1 MNSALAA
8 VIGLLLSIVL
18 IIKKVSP
25 VFSLMLGAVV
35 GGLLAGWGLETT
47 VAQMIG
53 GVKDI
58 TPAIVRILAAG
69 VLTGML
75 VKTGAA
81 STIAHSIIKA
91 LGEKYIYLALALSA
105 MILTGMG
112 VFIDVA
118 VITIAP
124 IAIIMGNKLQLS
136 KMKLLLAMIGGGKC
150 GNILSPNPN
159 TIIAAENFDAPLS
172 SVMAAGIVPALIGLV
187 VTVFVIIPLIPKEKP
202 TSLEGDK
209 ARGDKAPHDTSAVG
223 APDVAKGE
231 EKLPALW
238 RSLLGPIVT
247 IILLALRPIAGIV
260 IDPMIALPIG
270 GVVGIIATAIWRD
283 TAACLT
289 YGLEKMS
296 GIAILLVGTGTL
308 AGIIKASAIKDVLV
322 GMLAGWSNGGTFM
335 APIAGALMSAATAS
349 TTAGAT
355 IASASFGEAI
365 LAAGVTAV
373 WGAAMTNAGATTL
386 DHLPHGSFFHATGGS
401 MGFSVSERLKLIPY
415 ETLVGFIL
423 TLGSIAMYFIIG

>member
-8 VIGLLLSIVL
+8 LIGLGISIIL
-18 IIKKVSP
+18 IIRKVSP
-25 VFSLMLGAVV
+25 VFSLMLGAIV

-47 VAQMIG
+47 VTHMIA

-81 STIAHSIIKA
+81 TTIAKSIIKA
-91 LGEKYIYLALALSA
+91 LGEKYIYLALAISA

-124 IAIIMGNKLQLS
+124 IAIIMGCRLHLS
-136 KMKLLLAMIGGGKC
+136 KFKLLLAMIGGGKC

-172 SVMAAGIVPALIGLV
+172 SVMAAGIVPALIGLII
-187 VTVFVIIPLIPKEKP
+187 TVFVIVPLIPK
-202 TSLEGDK
+202 GDLMGEEAK
-209 ARGDKAPHDTSAVG
+209 GDE
-223 APDVAKGE
+223 AKGE
-231 EKLPALW
+231 EALPALW
-238 RSLLGPIVT
+238 RSLFGPIVT

-260 IDPMIALPIG
+260 IDPMIALPVG
-270 GVVGIIATAIWRD
+270 GVVGIIATGKWRD
-283 TAACLT
+283 TATCLT

-322 GMLAGWSNGGTFM
+322 DMLAGWSNGGTFM

-401 MGFSVSERLKLIPY
+401 MGFSVNERLRLIPY
-415 ETLVGFIL
+415 ETLVGLIL
-423 TLGSIAMYFIIG
+423 TLGSIGMYFIVG

>member
-8 VIGLLLSIVL
+8 VIGLCISILL
-18 IIKKVSP
+18 IIRKVSP
-25 VFSLMLGAVV
+25 VFSLMLGALV

-47 VAQMIG
+47 VAHMVG

-136 KMKLLLAMIGGGKC
+136 KFKLLFAMIGGGKC

-172 SVMAAGIVPALIGLV
+172 SVMAAGIVPALVGLA
-187 VTVFVIIPLIPKEKP
+187 VTVFVILPLMPKDKP
-202 TSLEGDK
+202 TQMIQNNSPQDAQQEDN
-209 ARGDKAPHDTSAVG
+209 
-223 APDVAKGE
+223 
-231 EKLPALW
+231 LPPLW

-260 IDPMIALPIG
+260 IDPMIALPVG
-270 GVVGIIATAIWRD
+270 GLVGILSTGKWRETAT
-283 TAACLT
+283 CLT
-289 YGLEKMS
+289 FGLEKMS

-322 GMLAGWSNGGTFM
+322 GMLAGWSEGGTFM
-335 APIAGALMSAATAS
+335 APIAGALMSAASAS

-355 IASASFGEAI
+355 IASASFAQAI

-401 MGFSVSERLKLIPY
+401 MGFSVSERLRLIPY
-415 ETLVGFIL
+415 ETLVGLVL
-423 TLGSIAMYFIIG
+423 TIASVTMYFIVG

>member
-8 VIGLLLSIVL
+8 LIGLVLSIVL
-18 IIKKVSP
+18 IIRKLSP
-25 VFSLMLGAVV
+25 VYSLILGALV

-47 VAQMIG
+47 VAQMIS

-58 TPAIVRILAAG
+58 TPAIVRIIAAG

-81 STIAHSIIKA
+81 STIARSIIKA
-91 LGEKYIYLALALSA
+91 LGQKYIYLALALSA
-105 MILTGMG
+105 LLLTAMG

-124 IAIIMGNKLQLS
+124 IAIIMGNRLKLS
-136 KMKLLLAMIGGGKC
+136 KFKLLLAMIGGGKC

-172 SVMAAGIVPALIGLV
+172 SVMAAGVLPAIVGLL
-187 VTVFVIIPLIPKEKP
+187 VTVFVIIPLMP
-202 TSLEGDK
+202 
-209 ARGDKAPHDTSAVG
+209 
-223 APDVAKGE
+223 KGE
-231 EKLPALW
+231 LMEGELQEEKDEQLPALW
-238 RSLLGPIVT
+238 RSLIGPIVT
-247 IILLALRPIAGIV
+247 ILLLALRPIAGIV
-260 IDPMIALPIG
+260 VDPMIALPVG
-270 GVVGIIATAIWRD
+270 GVVGIIATGHWKNMS
-283 TAACLT
+283 ACLS
-289 YGLEKMS
+289 YGLDKMS

-308 AGIIKASAIKDVLV
+308 AGVIKASAIKDVLV
-322 GMLAGWSNGGTFM
+322 GMLAGWSNGGTLM

-355 IASASFGEAI
+355 IASASFADAI
-365 LAAGVTAV
+365 VAAGVTAI
-373 WGAAMTNAGATTL
+373 WGAAMVNAGATIL

-401 MGFSVSERLKLIPY
+401 MGMSVKERLKLIPY
-415 ETLVGFIL
+415 ESIVGLIL
-423 TLGSIAMYFIIG
+423 TICSVAMYLFV

>member
-8 VIGLLLSIVL
+8 LIGLCISIVL
-18 IIKKVSP
+18 IIRKVSP

-47 VAQMIG
+47 VAHMIG

-81 STIAHSIIKA
+81 TTIAKSIIRA

-105 MILTGMG
+105 MILTAMG

-124 IAIIMGNKLQLS
+124 IAIIMGCRLRLS
-136 KMKLLLAMIGGGKC
+136 KFKLLLAMIGGGKC

-172 SVMAAGIVPALIGLV
+172 SVMAAGIVPALVGLII
-187 VTVFVIIPLIPKEKP
+187 TVFVIVPLIPK
-202 TSLEGDK
+202 GDLMV
-209 ARGDKAPHDTSAVG
+209 GDEATEREN
-223 APDVAKGE
+223 E
-231 EKLPALW
+231 ETLPALW

-247 IILLALRPIAGIV
+247 ILLLSLRPIAGIV
-260 IDPMIALPIG
+260 IDPMIALPVG
-270 GVVGIIATAIWRD
+270 GVIGILATGKWRD

-289 YGLEKMS
+289 YGLDKMS

-322 GMLAGWSNGGTFM
+322 GLLAGWSNGGTFM

-355 IASASFGEAI
+355 IASASFAEAI
-365 LAAGVTAV
+365 MAAGVAAV

-401 MGFSVSERLKLIPY
+401 MGFSVNERLRLIPY
-415 ETLVGFIL
+415 ETLVGLVL
-423 TLGSIAMYFIIG
+423 TLGSIGMYFLIG

>member
-8 VIGLLLSIVL
+8 LIGLILSIVL
-18 IIKKVSP
+18 IIRKLSP
-25 VFSLMLGAVV
+25 VYSLILGAIV

-47 VAQMIG
+47 VAQMIS

-58 TPAIVRILAAG
+58 TPAIVRIIAAG

-81 STIAHSIIKA
+81 STIAQSIIKA

-105 MILTGMG
+105 LLLTAMG

-124 IAIIMGNKLQLS
+124 IAIITGSKLRLS
-136 KMKLLLAMIGGGKC
+136 KFKLLLAMIGGGKC

-172 SVMAAGIVPALIGLV
+172 SVMAAGVLPALIGLA
-187 VTVFVIIPLIPKEKP
+187 VTVFVIIPLMPKGDLMEADRVNEKD
-202 TSLEGDK
+202 EN
-209 ARGDKAPHDTSAVG
+209 
-223 APDVAKGE
+223 
-231 EKLPALW
+231 LPSLW

-247 IILLALRPIAGIV
+247 IVLLALRPIVGIV
-260 IDPMIALPIG
+260 IDPMIALPVG
-270 GVVGIIATAIWRD
+270 GIVGIIATGNWKNMG
-283 TAACLT
+283 TCLG

-322 GMLAGWSNGGTFM
+322 GLLAGWSNGGTFM

-355 IASASFGEAI
+355 IASASFADAI
-365 LAAGVTAV
+365 MAAGVAAV
-373 WGAAMTNAGATTL
+373 WGAAMVNAGATIL

-401 MGFSVSERLKLIPY
+401 MGFSVKERLKLIPY
-415 ETLVGFIL
+415 ESIVGLVL
-423 TLGSIAMYFIIG
+423 TICSVALYMLV

>member
-8 VIGLLLSIVL
+8 LIGLILSIVL
-18 IIKKVSP
+18 IIRKLSP
-25 VFSLMLGAVV
+25 VYSLILGALV

-47 VAQMIG
+47 VSEMIA

-58 TPAIVRILAAG
+58 TPAIVRIIAAG

-81 STIAHSIIKA
+81 STIARSIIKA
-91 LGEKYIYLALALSA
+91 LGQKYIYLALALSA
-105 MILTGMG
+105 LLLTAMG

-124 IAIIMGNKLQLS
+124 IAIIMGNRLHLS
-136 KMKLLLAMIGGGKC
+136 KLKLLLAMIGGGKC

-172 SVMAAGIVPALIGLV
+172 SVMAAGIIPAIVGLLI
-187 VTVFVIIPLIPKEKP
+187 TVFVIIPLMP
-202 TSLEGDK
+202 
-209 ARGDKAPHDTSAVG
+209 
-223 APDVAKGE
+223 KGE
-231 EKLPALW
+231 LMEGSLQEETDEQLPSLW

-247 IILLALRPIAGIV
+247 ILLLALRPIVGV
-260 IDPMIALPIG
+260 VVDPMIALPVG
-270 GVVGIIATAIWRD
+270 GVVGIVTTGNWKNMSK
-283 TAACLT
+283 CLS

-296 GIAILLVGTGTL
+296 TIAILLVGTGTL

-322 GMLAGWSNGGTFM
+322 NLLAGWSNGGTLM
-335 APIAGALMSAATAS
+335 SPIAGALMSAATAS

-355 IASASFGEAI
+355 IASASFADAI
-365 LAAGVTAV
+365 VAAGVTAV
-373 WGAAMTNAGATTL
+373 WGAAMVNAGATVL

-401 MGFSVSERLKLIPY
+401 MGMSVKERLKLIPY
-415 ETLVGFIL
+415 ESIVGLVL
-423 TLGSIAMYFIIG
+423 TVCSVVTYLLF

>member
-1 MNSALAA
+1 MNTALAA
-8 VIGLLLSIVL
+8 VIGLTLSIVL
-18 IIKKVSP
+18 IIRKVSP
-25 VFSLMLGAVV
+25 VFSLMLGALV
-35 GGLLAGWGLETT
+35 GGLLAGWGLEST
-47 VAQMIG
+47 VSHMIG

-81 STIAHSIIKA
+81 STIAHSIIRA

-136 KMKLLLAMIGGGKC
+136 PLKLLLAMIGGGKC
-150 GNILSPNPN
+150 GNIMSPNPN
-159 TIIAAENFDAPLS
+159 TIIAAENFNAPLS
-172 SVMAAGIVPALIGLV
+172 SVMAAGIVPAIIGLV
-187 VTVFVIIPLIPKEKP
+187 ITVFVIIPLIPEKAK
-202 TSLEGDK
+202 GDK
-209 ARGDKAPHDTSAVG
+209 VRGDE
-223 APDVAKGE
+223 AKGE
-231 EKLPALW
+231 EARSNEELPALW

-247 IILLALRPIAGIV
+247 ILLLALRPIAGIV
-260 IDPMIALPIG
+260 IDPMIALPVG
-270 GVVGIIATAIWRD
+270 GVVGILATRKWRE
-283 TAACLT
+283 TATCLS

-322 GMLAGWSNGGTFM
+322 DMLAHWSNGGTFM

-355 IASASFGEAI
+355 IASASFAEAI

-373 WGAAMTNAGATTL
+373 WGAAMTNAGATIL

-423 TLGSIAMYFIIG
+423 TLGSIAMYFMIG

>member
-8 VIGLLLSIVL
+8 LIGLVLSIVL
-18 IIKKVSP
+18 IIRKLSP
-25 VFSLMLGAVV
+25 VYSLILGALV

-47 VAQMIG
+47 VAQMIS

-58 TPAIVRILAAG
+58 TPAIVRIIAAG

-81 STIAHSIIKA
+81 STIARSIIKA
-91 LGEKYIYLALALSA
+91 LGQKYIYLALALSA
-105 MILTGMG
+105 LLLTAMG

-124 IAIIMGNKLQLS
+124 IAIIMGNRLKLS
-136 KMKLLLAMIGGGKC
+136 KFKLLLAMIGGGKC

-172 SVMAAGIVPALIGLV
+172 SVMAAGVLPAIVGLL
-187 VTVFVIIPLIPKEKP
+187 VTVFVIIPLMP
-202 TSLEGDK
+202 
-209 ARGDKAPHDTSAVG
+209 
-223 APDVAKGE
+223 KGE
-231 EKLPALW
+231 LMEGELQEEKDEQLPALW
-238 RSLLGPIVT
+238 RSLIGPIVT
-247 IILLALRPIAGIV
+247 ILLLALRPIAGIV
-260 IDPMIALPIG
+260 VDPMIALPVG
-270 GVVGIIATAIWRD
+270 GVVGIITTGHWKNMS
-283 TAACLT
+283 ACLS
-289 YGLEKMS
+289 YGLDKMS

-308 AGIIKASAIKDVLV
+308 AGVIKASAIKDVLV
-322 GMLAGWSNGGTFM
+322 GMLAGWSNGGTLK

-355 IASASFGEAI
+355 IASASFADAI
-365 LAAGVTAV
+365 VAAGVTAI
-373 WGAAMTNAGATTL
+373 WGAAMVNAGATIL

-401 MGFSVSERLKLIPY
+401 MGMSVKERLKLIPY
-415 ETLVGFIL
+415 ESIVGLVL
-423 TLGSIAMYFIIG
+423 TICSVAMYLFV

>member
-8 VIGLLLSIVL
+8 LIGLILSIIL
-18 IIKKVSP
+18 IIKKLSP
-25 VFSLMLGAVV
+25 VYSLILGAIV

-47 VAQMIG
+47 VTQMIS

-58 TPAIVRILAAG
+58 TPAIVRIIAAG

-81 STIAHSIIKA
+81 STIAKSIIKA

-105 MILTGMG
+105 LLLTAMG

-124 IAIIMGNKLQLS
+124 IAIITGSKLRLS
-136 KMKLLLAMIGGGKC
+136 KFKLLLAMIGGGKC

-172 SVMAAGIVPALIGLV
+172 SVMAAGVLPALIGLA
-187 VTVFVIIPLIPKEKP
+187 VTVFVIIPLMP
-202 TSLEGDK
+202 
-209 ARGDKAPHDTSAVG
+209 
-223 APDVAKGE
+223 KGE
-231 EKLPALW
+231 LMEAEGVNEKDENLPSLW

-247 IILLALRPIAGIV
+247 IVLLALRPIVGIV
-260 IDPMIALPIG
+260 IDPMIALPVG
-270 GVVGIIATAIWRD
+270 GIVGIIATGHWKNMGS
-283 TAACLT
+283 CLG

-322 GMLAGWSNGGTFM
+322 GILAGWSNGGTFM

-355 IASASFGEAI
+355 IASASFADAI
-365 LAAGVTAV
+365 MAAGVAAV
-373 WGAAMTNAGATTL
+373 WGAAMVNAGATIL

-401 MGFSVSERLKLIPY
+401 MGFSVKERLKLIPY
-415 ETLVGFIL
+415 ESIVGLVL
-423 TLGSIAMYFIIG
+423 TICSVALYMLVES

>member
-25 VFSLMLGAVV
+25 VFSLMLGAIV

-47 VAQMIG
+47 VTHMIG

-81 STIAHSIIKA
+81 TTIAKSIIKA
-91 LGEKYIYLALALSA
+91 LGEKYIYLALAISA

-124 IAIIMGNKLQLS
+124 IAIIMGCRLHLS
-136 KMKLLLAMIGGGKC
+136 KFKLLLAMIGGGKC

-172 SVMAAGIVPALIGLV
+172 SVMAAGIVPALIGLI
-187 VTVFVIIPLIPKEKP
+187 VTVFVIVPLIPK
-202 TSLEGDK
+202 GDLM
-209 ARGDKAPHDTSAVG
+209 GEE
-223 APDVAKGE
+223 AKGE
-231 EKLPALW
+231 EAKGEEALPALW

-260 IDPMIALPIG
+260 IDPMIALPVG
-270 GVVGIIATAIWRD
+270 GVVGIIATGKWRE

-401 MGFSVSERLKLIPY
+401 MGFSVNERLRLIPY
-415 ETLVGFIL
+415 ETLVGLIL
-423 TLGSIAMYFIIG
+423 TLGSIGMYFIVG